1 MKKQKENNLP
11 KISADKIAAQL
22 KKGVGLD
29 RARRIADHYART
41 VGLHPKTNDLL
52 VSFDDVNSEFFSMR
66 DLIKNARIWMQVRNI
81 LVNQKGFTVFELVFC
96 VALLT
101 ILAVGIAEIG
111 VVIHFVRKL
120 W

>member
-1 MKKQKENNLP
+1 MKKHKETSLP

-29 RARRIADHYART
+29 RARRIADHYAKT

-52 VSFDDVNSEFFSMR
+52 VSFDDVNSEFFRMK
-66 DLIKNARIWMQVRNI
+66 DLVKNARIWMQVRNI
-81 LVNQKGFTVFELVFC
+81 LANQKGFTLFELVFC
-96 VALLT
+96 LA
-101 ILAVGIAEIG
+101 ILGVVAVGIVEIG
-111 VVIHFVRKL
+111 VIVHFVRKL